1 MAYDYMDAIE
11 RAKKVKVV
19 VLDVHGVL
27 TSGMVLFNEDG
38 VKFQAFH
45 HDDGFGANALMMM
58 GVEVALMTRKS
69 KSVLKR
75 AEEVG
80 IKRVYMAKDK
90 WGKMQE
96 LIAEMD
102 IDLDQVCYVGD
113 EIIDLGAMRRVGFSV
128 APANGCPEVLEAS
141 HFVTRR
147 AGGEGMLRELGE
159 FILRAQGKWH
169 PLVEKVSTMGWG

>member
-1 MAYDYMDAIE
+1 MAYDYVDALE
-11 RAKKVKVV
+11 RARKVKAV

-27 TSGMVLFNEDG
+27 TSGVVLFNEDG

-90 WGKMQE
+90 WSKMQE
-96 LIAEMD
+96 LIEELG
-102 IDLDQVCYVGD
+102 IDLSEVCYVGD
-113 EIIDLGAMRRVGFSV
+113 EIIDLGAMRRVGFAVS
-128 APANGCPEVLEAS
+128 PANGCPEVLEVS
-141 HFVTRR
+141 HYVTRR
-147 AGGEGMLRELGE
+147 AGGEGMLRELAE
-159 FILRAQGKWH
+159 FILRAQGKWQ
-169 PLVEKVSTMGWG
+169 PLVDKVSNMGWG